1 MSLKCFCYIL
11 EKKISGRS
19 VLIRVAYP
27 GTSLYCVVEIGSTVK
42 KTLIY
47 FHLFEQ
53 VGISQ
58 LIQEACIEE
67 HMDYTPGD

>member
-1 MSLKCFCYIL
+1 M
-11 EKKISGRS
+11 
-19 VLIRVAYP
+19 
-27 GTSLYCVVEIGSTVK
+27 VEIGSTVE

-53 VGISQ
+53 VGIGQ